1 MHCRLRTSMTSC
13 LYIRIEFNDNFV
25 TVGVIA
31 QLYAILAIYDVLI
44 VNKLFQSVR
53 CVAAQSNV
61 IDQPMLIG
69 KLDITVVTIERRCDV
84 VGI

>member
-1 MHCRLRTSMTSC
+1 MTSC
-13 LYIRIEFNDNFV
+13 LFIRIEFNDYFV

-44 VNKLFQSVR
+44 VNYISNCFNLLDVLLYT
-53 CVAAQSNV
+53 QSNV

-69 KLDITVVTIERRCDV
+69 KL
-84 VGI
+84 GIIG